1 MSGLQALQL
10 GGGILSADS
19 QISAGNQANSI
30 GKIQQGQLNQNA
42 DLLDYSA
49 GAAEGQGI
57 NQGAAD
63 LRKNKFTQS
72 RITALNAA
80 AGGSS
85 MDKNVA
91 ELLAN
96 TAAEGEYNALNDIYE
111 GSSRATQLRN
121 EAISQRNQGTVA
133 RFMGKQAQKASRIQ
147 AVSTLIGGGTK
158 AFSSGYGNNK
168 FASE

>member
-1 MSGLQALQL
+1 MSALQGLQLA
-10 GGGILSADS
+10 GTGISATSQLSAGD
-19 QISAGNQANSI
+19 QANTI
-30 GKIQQGQLNQNA
+30 GKIQEGQNNQNA

-49 GAAEGQGI
+49 SAAEGQGI
-57 NQGAAD
+57 NQASAD

-158 AFSSGYGNNK
+158 AFSSGYGK
-168 FASE
+168 DK